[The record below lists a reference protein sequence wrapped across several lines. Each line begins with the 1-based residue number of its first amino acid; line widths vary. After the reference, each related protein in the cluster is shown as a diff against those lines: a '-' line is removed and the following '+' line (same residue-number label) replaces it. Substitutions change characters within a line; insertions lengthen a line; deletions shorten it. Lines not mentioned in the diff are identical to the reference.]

1 MSKMRPK
8 RILNTSELMTEMNVK
23 WQKVKLC
30 DLCSSISDGD
40 HLAPPK
46 SDIGVPFVTIS
57 DIRDNHFDLSDTRFV
72 PEAYYQK
79 IDEKRKVHKGDVLYS
94 VVGSYG
100 IPVFAASDL
109 KIAFQRHIAI
119 LRPGEK
125 LVPKFLYYSLKN
137 PTFYKKADGAAIG
150 AAQKTISLS
159 ALRRLEI
166 DIPPLPTQKRIADIL
181 SAYDDLIENNRR
193 RMEILEQSARL
204 IYRKMFGTNKKRT
217 NLLHL
222 EDFVERTI
230 SGDWGK
236 ESPDRKCTEKIMC
249 LRGADIPS
257 LRYRDF
263 GKGIVR
269 FVTPQ
274 HVEER
279 AMKDGDLFVEMSGG
293 SPTQATGRVGLVS
306 SRLLRDAALP
316 VLCTNFCRVIR
327 PKPGHAF
334 FLYLAW
340 LDLYDQDLMFMF
352 EHSAIALKNFDL
364 DLFLKK
370 ILVVKPEDSQLWDFN
385 EKIAGVMDQ
394 MDVLG
399 GENRRLIK
407 ARDILLPKLMNGEL
421 GDEKVEEE

>member
-1 MSKMRPK
+1 MS
-8 RILNTSELMTEMNVK
+8 E
-23 WQKVKLC
+23 WQKVR
-30 DLCSSISDGD
+30 I
-40 HLAPPK
+40 
-46 SDIGVPFVTIS
+46 
-57 DIRDNHFDLSDTRFV
+57 
-72 PEAYYQK
+72 
-79 IDEKRKVHKGDVLYS
+79 GDVAIGIYDGPHATPPPCEIPGHYFL
-94 VVGSYG
+94 G
-100 IPVFAASDL
+100 IPQITPTGHIDLANPRYIAASDYGRWT
-109 KIAFQRHIAI
+109 KRVTPRHGDVVFSYEATLNLYAQIPEGMKCC
-119 LRPGEK
+119 LGRRMGLVRPDPKK
-125 LVPKFLYYSLKN
+125 LDYRFLYYYFFSPEWRSVVKSRTLTGATVDRLPIK
-137 PTFYKKADGAAIG
+137 TFPDFPI
-150 AAQKTISLS
+150 TL
-159 ALRRLEI
+159 
-166 DIPPLPTQKRIADIL
+166 PPLPTQKRIADIL

-193 RMEILEQSARL
+193 RMEILEESARL

-306 SRLLRDAALP
+306 SRLLRDAELP
-316 VLCTNFCRVIR
+316 VLCTNFCRVVR
-327 PKPGHAF
+327 PKSGHAF

-370 ILVVKPEDSQLWDFN
+370 ILVVKPEDSQLRDFN
-385 EKIAGVMDQ
+385 EKIAGVLDQ

-407 ARDILLPKLMNGEL
+407 ARDMLLPKLINGRGEY
-421 GDEKVEEE
+421 GC

>member
-1 MSKMRPK
+1 MRRTCDQRLEMTLENACALIVDCPHTTAQDEGVGYPLVRTPNIGYGRLVFDKMHRVSRAVYDIRNKRAKPLPGDLIYAREAPAGNVALIMPGQEVCLGQRTVLIRPNPE
-8 RILNTSELMTEMNVK
+8 IVDSAFLTYYL
-23 WQKVKLC
+23 
-30 DLCSSISDGD
+30 
-40 HLAPPK
+40 LAPAQRNK
-46 SDIGVPFVTIS
+46 LLGTATGATVAHVNVPA
-57 DIRDNHFDLSDTRFV
+57 IRNL
-72 PEAYYQK
+72 E
-79 IDEKRKVHKGDVLYS
+79 
-94 VVGSYG
+94 
-100 IPVFAASDL
+100 
-109 KIAFQRHIAI
+109 
-119 LRPGEK
+119 
-125 LVPKFLYYSLKN
+125 
-137 PTFYKKADGAAIG
+137 
-150 AAQKTISLS
+150 ISL
-159 ALRRLEI
+159 
-166 DIPPLPTQKRIADIL
+166 PPLPAQKRIADIL

-193 RMEILEQSARL
+193 RMEILEESARL

-306 SRLLRDAALP
+306 SHLLRDAELP

-327 PKPGHAF
+327 PKPRHAF

-370 ILVVKPEDSQLWDFN
+370 ILVVKPEDSQLRDFN

-421 GDEKVEEE
+421 AVGKVA